1 MTSNVNKHQ
10 SISDYQALGFYIHA
24 FQDFYAHSNY
34 GSLLIK
40 YYKNDKNKIPFSEVL
55 NDTSGKYDGL
65 RALLRDELKT
75 GTFDLITYTLSGLGI
90 PNPFVNYE
98 ETHSAIADDE
108 VETFAGKYAARLAEQ
123 ETSKILQWVN
133 KCN

>member
-1 MTSNVNKHQ
+1 MEST
-10 SISDYQALGFYIHA
+10 LRA

-40 YYKNDKNKIPFSEVL
+40 YYKNDKNNIPFSEVL

-65 RALLRDELKT
+65 RALLRNELKT
-75 GTFDLITYTLSGLGI
+75 GTFDVFTWAFGKAGAWAQRI
-90 PNPFVNYE
+90 NYE
-98 ETHSAIADDE
+98 DTHNFIADDK
-108 VETFAGKYAARLAEQ
+108 VETYAGNYAARLAEL
-123 ETSKILQWVN
+123 ETYTILRGVN